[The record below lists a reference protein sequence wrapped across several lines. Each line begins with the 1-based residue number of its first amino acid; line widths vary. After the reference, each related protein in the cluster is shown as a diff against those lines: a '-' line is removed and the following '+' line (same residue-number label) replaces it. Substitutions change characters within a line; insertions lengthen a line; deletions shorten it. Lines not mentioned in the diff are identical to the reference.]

1 MFLCLL
7 PREPSR
13 LGAQRDA
20 ARVREET
27 NSKSSQNSSASPAA
41 VFAPKA
47 EPGNA
52 AHVGAPMPGAISR
65 VFVSPGQA
73 INADDVL
80 VSTEAMKVE
89 TAIHAEENGT
99 IAEVLVK
106 AGDQIDAKDLLVT
119 IAAGSA

>member
-1 MFLCLL
+1 
-7 PREPSR
+7 
-13 LGAQRDA
+13 
-20 ARVREET
+20 
-27 NSKSSQNSSASPAA
+27 
-41 VFAPKA
+41 
-47 EPGNA
+47 
-52 AHVGAPMPGAISR
+52 MPGAISR

>member
-1 MFLCLL
+1 
-7 PREPSR
+7 
-13 LGAQRDA
+13 
-20 ARVREET
+20 
-27 NSKSSQNSSASPAA
+27 
-41 VFAPKA
+41 
-47 EPGNA
+47 
-52 AHVGAPMPGAISR
+52 MPGAISR

-106 AGDQIDAKDLLVT
+106 AGD
-119 IAAGSA
+119 